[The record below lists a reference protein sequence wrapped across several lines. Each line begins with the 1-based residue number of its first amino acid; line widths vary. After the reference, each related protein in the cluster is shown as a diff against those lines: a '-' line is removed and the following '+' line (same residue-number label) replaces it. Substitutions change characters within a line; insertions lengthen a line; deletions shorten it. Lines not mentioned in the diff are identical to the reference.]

1 MTPKPII
8 QVSNLTKY
16 YGKHLGIKN
25 INFHV
30 SEGEIYGFLGPNGA
44 GKTTTIRLLLNLL
57 HPSSGTIQ
65 IFNTKISRHSNKY
78 RQKIGYLPGNFRGY
92 QDMTAMEFLNFAGN
106 FRKSKSPLQKE
117 LINKFSLE
125 ENLAKQIKKLS
136 HGTQQKIG
144 LIQAFQHQPHLVIL
158 DEPTTGLD
166 PLIQEE
172 FYSFLKEYQT
182 KGNTIF
188 FSSHNLP
195 EVEKVCQRVAIIREG
210 NLVAS
215 ETLETLKSKRYRRLR
230 IKLSRPVEN
239 TQIVGAELIKQDG
252 LYIDYLV
259 KGNIQKLLQSISK
272 LPLEDFIFPEPD
284 LEEVFMYYYRAKKHE

>member
-25 INFHV
+25 IDFHV
-30 SEGEIYGFLGPNGA
+30 SEGEIFGFLGPNGA

-57 HPSSGTIQ
+57 HPSFGIIQ
-65 IFNTKISRHSNKY
+65 IFGNKISQHSYQYK
-78 RQKIGYLPGNFRGY
+78 QKIGYLPGNFRAY
-92 QDMTAMEFLNFAGN
+92 QDMTTMEFLNFARN

-125 ENLAKQIKKLS
+125 QNLTKPIKKLS

-144 LIQAFQHQPHLVIL
+144 LVQAFQHKPQLAIL

-172 FYSFLKEYQT
+172 FYSFLKEYQ
-182 KGNTIF
+182 KQGNTIF

-215 ETLETLKSKRYRRLR
+215 ETLENLKSKRYRRLR
-230 IKLSRPVEN
+230 IKLSKPIEN
-239 TQIVGAELIKQDG
+239 TNIIGAELIKQDG

-259 KGNIQKLLQSISK
+259 KGDIHTLLQSISK

-284 LEEVFMYYYRAKKHE
+284 LEEVFMYYYRENKHG